1 MSEMPKRMLVVE
13 DDAALLRGLSDNFR
27 DAGFH
32 VATAADGREGLSKVL
47 DQTPD
52 IVLLDVML
60 PLLNGYELCQRV
72 RDAKLDLPI
81 IMLTAKGQEEEIV
94 RGLELGADDYVTKPF
109 GIRELKARVKRLL
122 KQREMVEPDLVHLG
136 DLVLDRAAHVL
147 RRDGQEVP
155 LTTKEYRLL
164 DFFVAN
170 SYRALT
176 RSEIMNEVW
185 GRSIIV
191 SGRSVDRCVAT
202 LRSKIESVPA
212 QPRFIRT
219 IRDVGY
225 RFEMVEREGPP

>member
-1 MSEMPKRMLVVE
+1 MNSDSKRMLIVE
-13 DDAALLRGLSDNFR
+13 DDATLLRGLSDNFR
-27 DAGFH
+27 DDGFN
-32 VATAADGREGLSKVL
+32 VTSAANGRDGLTKVL
-47 DQTPD
+47 DDPPD
-52 IVLLDVML
+52 IVLLDIML

-109 GIRELKARVKRLL
+109 GIRELKARVHRLL
-122 KQREMVEPDLVHLG
+122 KQRTEKPPERIELG
-136 DLVLDRAAHVL
+136 DTILDRVAHTL
-147 RRDGQEVP
+147 TRDGKEIP

-164 DFFVAN
+164 DFFIAQAH
-170 SYRALT
+170 RALT

-202 LRSKIESVPA
+202 LRSKIEPLPS
-212 QPRFIRT
+212 QPKFIHT

-225 RFEMVEREGPP
+225 RFELLDR